1 MDATRA
7 GDVVLP
13 GRPPGPLPKALSR
26 ADVVILDL
34 EDAVGPE
41 NRPAARE
48 ALIANPIDPD
58 RVVVR
63 INPATTDDYHRD
75 LTAVAKTDY
84 RVVMQAKSETP
95 ESVIETALATIAL
108 VETRSGPPVSTR
120 SPRSRTASD

>member
-41 NRPAARE
+41 NRPAAPKHSSPTRST
-48 ALIANPIDPD
+48 
-58 RVVVR
+58 RTGWSR
-63 INPATTDDYHRD
+63 INPATTDDYRRD
-75 LTAVAKTDY
+75 LAAVAKTDY

-95 ESVIETALATIAL
+95 ESVIETALATIAGGDPDQ
-108 VETRSGPPVSTR
+108 GPLVSTR